1 MRLFVIYIPRQT
13 KQTMNPDLLL
23 KYLDNTASNDELREV
38 LDWLK
43 ADPENRRELDR
54 LDKAL
59 AATIIYGSQSD
70 ETKQTSQPAP
80 TADLAAEGRH
90 EGRRIS
96 LRRYLHRA
104 AEIAAVL
111 LVGAGFSWGLT
122 SHRLAQWSKR
132 TSAIEVPA
140 GQYLNMQLE
149 DGTEVWLRS
158 GTRLEYPLVFAGRER
173 RVKVHGEAMFDV
185 SHDADRPFI
194 VETFACDVEVL
205 GTKFD
210 VAAEEDEGLFSTAL
224 LRGRVKIT
232 NKLNSGES
240 VILNPDEE
248 ITLVGN
254 RLLRTRI
261 TDRDEYLW
269 TQGLISIKGQ
279 SFQELMEKFEN
290 YFGVRI
296 IIERNDLPKVNY
308 NYGKIRISDGID
320 TALEMLQRSADFTY
334 TRDAESDTIFI
345 R

>member
-1 MRLFVIYIPRQT
+1 
-13 KQTMNPDLLL
+13 MNPDLLL
-23 KYLDNTASNDELREV
+23 KYLDNTASDEEMRQV

-54 LDKAL
+54 LDRAL
-59 AATIIYGSQSD
+59 AATILYGPQGQ
-70 ETKQTSQPAP
+70 ETKDSQPAP
-80 TADLAAEGRH
+80 CVPLAAESRH
-90 EGRRIS
+90 KGRRTV
-96 LRRYLHRA
+96 LRRRLRRA

-111 LVGAGFSWGLT
+111 LVGAGFSWGWT

-140 GQYLNMQLE
+140 GQYLSMQLE
-149 DGTEVWLRS
+149 DGTEVWLRA

-173 RVKVHGEAMFDV
+173 RVKVRGEAMFDV
-185 SHDADRPFI
+185 RPDADHPFI

-210 VAAEEDEGLFSTAL
+210 VVAEEDEAHFSTAL
-224 LRGRVKIT
+224 LRGRVKVT
-232 NKLNSGES
+232 NKLNAGES
-240 VILNPDEE
+240 VVLNPDEE

-254 RLLRTRI
+254 RLQRTPI
-261 TDRDEYLW
+261 TDPDEYLW

-279 SFQELMEKFEN
+279 SFQELMERFET

-296 IIERNDLPKVNY
+296 VIERSDLPTVNY

-320 TALEMLQRSADFTY
+320 TALDMLQRSADFTY
-334 TRDAESDTIFI
+334 TRDPDNGTIHI

>member
-1 MRLFVIYIPRQT
+1 
-13 KQTMNPDLLL
+13 MNPELLL
-23 KYLDNTASNDELREV
+23 KYLDNTASDAEMREV

-54 LDKAL
+54 LDKTL
-59 AATIIYGSQSD
+59 AASIIYGPRPGQAD
-70 ETKQTSQPAP
+70 AAGTIPLRPAAPAP
-80 TADLAAEGRH
+80 
-90 EGRRIS
+90 RRIV
-96 LRRYLHRA
+96 LRRLLRHT

-111 LVGAGFSWGLT
+111 LIGAGFSWALT

-140 GQYLNMQLE
+140 GQYLSMQLE
-149 DGTEVWLRS
+149 DGTNVWLRA

-173 RVKVHGEAMFDV
+173 RVKVCGEAMFDV
-185 SHDADRPFI
+185 SHDEEHPFI

-210 VAAEEDEGLFSTAL
+210 VVAEESEGAFSTAL
-224 LRGRVKIT
+224 LRGRVRIT
-232 NKLNSGES
+232 NKLSAGES

-254 RLLRTRI
+254 HLQI
-261 TDRDEYLW
+261 KPINDPDEYLW

-279 SFQELMEKFEN
+279 TFKELMDKFET

-296 IIERNDLPKVNY
+296 VIERNDLPTVNY

-320 TALEMLQRSADFTY
+320 TALEMLQRSADFSY
-334 TRDAESDTIFI
+334 TRDPDNDTIHI

>member
-1 MRLFVIYIPRQT
+1 
-13 KQTMNPDLLL
+13 MNPDLLL
-23 KYLDNTASNDELREV
+23 KYLDNTASDEEMRQV

-59 AATIIYGSQSD
+59 AASIIYGPQSVEEND
-70 ETKQTSQPAP
+70 TQPAP
-80 TADLAAEGRH
+80 KVPLTAESRH
-90 EGRRIS
+90 EGRRIP
-96 LRRYLHRA
+96 LRRYLRRA

-140 GQYLNMQLE
+140 GQYLSMRLE
-149 DGTEVWLRS
+149 DGTEVWLRA

-173 RVKVHGEAMFDV
+173 RVKVQGEAMFDV
-185 SHDADRPFI
+185 SHDADHPFI

-210 VAAEEDEGLFSTAL
+210 VMAEEDEGLFSTAL
-224 LRGRVKIT
+224 LRGCVKVT
-232 NKLNSGES
+232 NKLNAGES
-240 VILNPDEE
+240 VVLNPDEE

-254 RLLRTRI
+254 RLQRTRI
-261 TDRDEYLW
+261 ADPDEYLW

-279 SFQELMEKFEN
+279 SFQELMDKFET

-296 IIERNDLPKVNY
+296 VIERSELPKVNY

-320 TALEMLQRSADFTY
+320 TALDMLQRSADFTY
-334 TRDAESDTIFI
+334 TRDPDSNTIRI
-345 R
+345 H